1 MYRILRACFAVPKER
16 CRWLLDLH
24 VLSIVGLE
32 KIYPLV
38 MGIAVVLMVIT
49 GTPMLIR
56 WFRSRRA
63 NDNRGSVEHLHRVVS
78 LAIALPLAI
87 TALSGVFYTLG
98 RYYFGSDKA
107 FLKLTMRFH
116 QFSFFTP
123 SVYYISLLFAGSLI
137 LLVSGFYMLDERS
150 SRPDR
155 SAYQS
160 VSPNAVDR

>member
-1 MYRILRACFAVPKER
+1 
-16 CRWLLDLH
+16 
-24 VLSIVGLE
+24 
-32 KIYPLV
+32 
-38 MGIAVVLMVIT
+38 
-49 GTPMLIR
+49 
-56 WFRSRRA
+56 
-63 NDNRGSVEHLHRVVS
+63 
-78 LAIALPLAI
+78 
-87 TALSGVFYTLG
+87 
-98 RYYFGSDKA
+98 
-107 FLKLTMRFH
+107 MRFH